1 MGCSANALILLKS
14 LGMKTFYLD
23 LKSFFEGV
31 WQDER
36 LPLQDKK
43 ILLVLLALIVSPI
56 DFIPDWVPLYGL
68 IDDLICLALISDY
81 LFNVIDQQL
90 LLSHYP
96 WGMKSFARIRRIAG
110 ILSTFVPNFIANNLW
125 KYVREP
131 Y

>member
-1 MGCSANALILLKS
+1 LCVKSGKILR
-14 LGMKTFYLD
+14 MKTFYLD

-68 IDDLICLALISDY
+68 VDDLICLALISDY

-110 ILSTFVPNFIANNLW
+110 ILSIFVPNFIANNLW

>member
-1 MGCSANALILLKS
+1 
-14 LGMKTFYLD
+14 MKTFYLD
-23 LKSFFEGV
+23 LKSFFEGA

-43 ILLVLLALIVSPI
+43 ILLALTALIVSPI